1 MPRTPRTQHP
11 RTSVTDADIQAHEPL
26 VYLVLRRMYRTGQIA
41 QWVEHDDLMQAGRIG
56 LWKALKRYD
65 PAAGRFS
72 TFAIPTVW
80 GEMMRYQRD
89 TGPQHGWHRAHGQ
102 VAQIDSLHRETT
114 DSSTLGDTLVAL
126 DDTQQAAIDRA
137 RLAAVHRI
145 ARSLKSAERVAA
157 KCVLTDRPQ
166 REISDTLGCSQV
178 HASRLT
184 RRVRAKLAAA

>member
-102 VAQIDSLHRETT
+102 VAQIDSLHRET
-114 DSSTLGDTLVAL
+114 
-126 DDTQQAAIDRA
+126 DRP
-137 RLAAVHRI
+137 
-145 ARSLKSAERVAA
+145 ARSGTPWSHWTTRSRQRSTAPVSRRCIASPGASSRRSVSPRSA
-157 KCVLTDRPQ
+157 
-166 REISDTLGCSQV
+166 S
-178 HASRLT
+178 
-184 RRVRAKLAAA
+184 

>member
-11 RTSVTDADIQAHEPL
+11 RTTVTDADIQAHEPL
-26 VYLVLRRMYRTGQIA
+26 IYTVLRRMYRTGQIA
-41 QWVEHDDLMQAGRIG
+41 HWVEHDDLMQAGRIG

-89 TGPQHGWHRAHGQ
+89 TGPQHGWYRAHGQ
-102 VAQIDSLHRETT
+102 IAQIDSLHRET
-114 DSSTLGDTLVAL
+114 DA
-126 DDTQQAAIDRA
+126 DDRTQQAAIDRA

-145 ARSLKSAERVAA
+145 ARSLKPAERVAA